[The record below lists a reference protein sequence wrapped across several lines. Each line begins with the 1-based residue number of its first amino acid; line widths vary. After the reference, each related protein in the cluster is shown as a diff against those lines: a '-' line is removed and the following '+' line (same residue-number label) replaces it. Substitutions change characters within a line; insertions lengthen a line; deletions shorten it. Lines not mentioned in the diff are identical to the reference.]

1 MTLGKKTDAEN
12 SGDSRLET
20 IMTTETNCNKIHG
33 GIKPAID
40 GADCMGVAFIKHE
53 GIQAELEE
61 ARFISSFMAA
71 VCSSLEVDDIC
82 SIAARA
88 LYEHFHYY
96 KIVFAFSTVFEGK
109 NVTFSPMA
117 QKGTLATKSK
127 VTVGK
132 PCSLSTSHDGSL
144 ASAHLNL
151 LDNMGSI
158 SIYVKSGQDKTISES
173 LLISVAAYFSQA
185 IKNALE
191 HGKMKDLAMRDGLT
205 ELFNRRIFDETLA
218 QKVKFQDMRPVS
230 LLIIDLDNFKQ
241 VNDTFG
247 HQAGDQVLKTVA
259 MILKESCRGQDLVA
273 RFGGEE
279 FAIILSQTKTATAH
293 AIAQRIRNRLSKTV
307 FTFDDR
313 PLQMTASIGL
323 ATCQEGNTIFTSN
336 LVKQADRAL
345 YQAKSSG
352 KNKVCVFPA
361 DLLATSIPSLGE
373 ENFGSFVPASC

>member
-1 MTLGKKTDAEN
+1 MMPETD
-12 SGDSRLET
+12 
-20 IMTTETNCNKIHG
+20 CNKIQNETC
-33 GIKPAID
+33 PTVD
-40 GADCMGVAFIKHE
+40 GTGCMVVTSAKHE
-53 GIQAELEE
+53 DIQTQLEE

-71 VCSSLEVDDIC
+71 VYSSLELDDIC

-88 LYEHFHYY
+88 LYEHTPYY
-96 KIVFAFSTVFEGK
+96 KIVFVFSADFEGK
-109 NVTFSPMA
+109 VVTLSPIV
-117 QKGTLATKSK
+117 QKGILAARPK

-132 PCSLSTSHDGSL
+132 PCSHSASHDASL

-158 SIYVKSGQDKTISES
+158 SIYVKSGQDKSLSES

-185 IKNALE
+185 IKNAQE
-191 HGKMKDLAMRDGLT
+191 HGRMKDLAMRDGLT

-218 QKVKFQDMRPVS
+218 LKVKHPDMRPVS

-259 MILKESCRGQDLVA
+259 KILKESCRGQDLVA

-279 FAIILSQTKTATAH
+279 FAIILSQTKAATAH

-313 PLQMTASIGL
+313 PLHMTASVGL
-323 ATCQEGNTIFTSN
+323 ATCREGNSIFTSN

-345 YQAKSSG
+345 YQAKRSG

-361 DLLATSIPSLGE
+361 DLLETSTSSPGE

>member
-1 MTLGKKTDAEN
+1 M
-12 SGDSRLET
+12 
-20 IMTTETNCNKIHG
+20 MPETNHNKIQG
-33 GIKPAID
+33 EISSTID
-40 GADCMGVAFIKHE
+40 STDCIGVASIKHDN
-53 GIQAELEE
+53 IQAQLEE

-71 VCSSLEVDDIC
+71 VYSSLELDDIC

-88 LYEHFHYY
+88 LYELVPYY
-96 KIVFAFSTVFEGK
+96 KIIFAFSADFEGRV
-109 NVTFSPMA
+109 VTFSPIV
-117 QKGTLATKSK
+117 QKGVLAAKPK

-151 LDNMGSI
+151 IDNMGSI
-158 SIYVKSGQDKTISES
+158 SIYVKSGQDKPLSES

-185 IKNALE
+185 IKNAQE
-191 HGKMKDLAMRDGLT
+191 HGRMKDLAMRDSLT

-218 QKVKFQDMRPVS
+218 QKVKYPDMHPVS

-247 HQAGDQVLKTVA
+247 HQAGDQVLKTFA
-259 MILKESCRGQDLVA
+259 KILKESCRGQDLVA

-279 FAIILSQTKTATAH
+279 FAIILSQTKAATAH

-313 PLQMTASIGL
+313 TLHMTASVGL
-323 ATCQEGNTIFTSN
+323 ATCQEGNSIFTAN

-345 YQAKSSG
+345 YQAKRSG
-352 KNKVCVFPA
+352 KNKVCVFPT
-361 DLLATSIPSLGE
+361 DLLTESTSSLGA
-373 ENFGSFVPASC
+373 ENFGSFIPASC

>member
-1 MTLGKKTDAEN
+1 MKTD
-12 SGDSRLET
+12 
-20 IMTTETNCNKIHG
+20 TNYNKIQDEMKVAIG
-33 GIKPAID
+33 GTDPSPR
-40 GADCMGVAFIKHE
+40 HE
-53 GIQAELEE
+53 DIHAELEE

-88 LYEHFHYY
+88 LYEHFPYY
-96 KIVFAFSTVFEGK
+96 KIVFAFSADLEGK
-109 NVTFSPMA
+109 VVTFSPLI
-117 QKGTLATKSK
+117 QKGTLAAKPK
-127 VTVGK
+127 VSLGK
-132 PCSLSTSHDGSL
+132 LSTSHEGSL

-158 SIYVKSGQDKTISES
+158 SLYVKSGQDKILPES

-185 IKNALE
+185 IKNAQE
-191 HGKMKDLAMRDGLT
+191 HGRMKDLAMRDGLT

-218 QKVKFQDMRPVS
+218 QKVKVQDMRPVS

-247 HQAGDQVLKTVA
+247 HPAGDQVLKTVA
-259 MILKESCRGQDLVA
+259 RILKESCRGQDLVA

-279 FAIILSQTKTATAH
+279 FAIILSQTKAATAH
-293 AIAQRIRNRLSKTV
+293 AIAQRIRNRLSKTT

-313 PLQMTASIGL
+313 PLHMTASIGL

-352 KNKVCVFPA
+352 KNRVCVFPA
-361 DLLATSIPSLGE
+361 DLLVRRTLARLFLQAVS
-373 ENFGSFVPASC
+373 